1 MPFDTTKSHMMLGS
15 GFGAVT
21 AGLRAHGPLWFYRGY
36 LPACAG
42 QVRHST
48 AA

>member
-1 MPFDTTKSHMMLGS
+1 MPFDTAKSHMMLGS